1 MEKGLTAVQS
11 RILDVIRESMEER
24 NYAPSMREIG

>member
-11 RILDVIRESMEER
+11 RILDVIRESMQER
-24 NYAPSMREIG
+24 